1 MSIIKVD
8 CQVAISEPNTESH
21 MLRPH
26 NEATQCDP
34 ALRATRHRRRCRP
47 RRGLSPLPYSSHTHP
62 CARSSGS
69 SPSSEIDSP
78 GIISI
83 VRHWRMSAALFNLF
97 FLFGVCVCESGG
109 RLPRGDL
116 YQAYELQVRPQICDL
131 LADGK
136 KNFLQPIPAKNRSRR
151 LTASELTDLK
161 IWDTLGAC
169 RNSFFVFVSD
179 CSRSGLAENLGQIR
193 FS

>member
-1 MSIIKVD
+1 MDRISKVFWDSLPLSIIKVD

-62 CARSSGS
+62 CARSLGS
-69 SPSSEIDSP
+69 SPLSEIDSP

-83 VRHWRMSAALFNLF
+83 VRHWRMSAALSNLF
-97 FLFGVCVCESGG
+97 FFISRVHVLERWEASTVRFVPGLRAASSTSNL
-109 RLPRGDL
+109 RLARRW
-116 YQAYELQVRPQICDL
+116 QKELH
-131 LADGK
+131 A
-136 KNFLQPIPAKNRSRR
+136 
-151 LTASELTDLK
+151 T
-161 IWDTLGAC
+161 
-169 RNSFFVFVSD
+169 
-179 CSRSGLAENLGQIR
+179 CSCQK
-193 FS
+193 